1 MLNILI
7 YFVILVLLWKQYNS
21 FDNKYFSEPQKKT
34 KKNMIK
40 YYSDITE
47 NQSSK
52 KFFGWVLIVY
62 ILFGF
67 YAISDGDGCV
77 QNSSWFGFC

>member
-1 MLNILI
+1 
-7 YFVILVLLWKQYNS
+7 
-21 FDNKYFSEPQKKT
+21 
-34 KKNMIK
+34 MIK